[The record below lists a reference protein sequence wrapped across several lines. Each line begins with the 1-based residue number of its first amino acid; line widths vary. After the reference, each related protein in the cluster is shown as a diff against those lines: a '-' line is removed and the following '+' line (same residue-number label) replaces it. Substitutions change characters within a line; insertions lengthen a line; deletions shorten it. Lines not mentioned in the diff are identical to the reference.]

1 MLLILASF
9 YSGLSLLNIF
19 CFYLSCIPFLE
30 SICFPFI
37 RLKIIIFKLAVVFN
51 TTCEN
56 RTVMH
61 NNYWEFILCQQLCW
75 DVFQIPSPFVE
86 TLRGGVY
93 FSVFTW
99 GYITWQRKSW
109 RQMMKMQTQVCL
121 MQNSYFS
128 LYHLVSSLN
137 RTWERKDAGAGKS
150 NAERD
155 GRGDSE
161 TWKVQNPQSWEMRK
175 DSSCNP
181 QSEHVM
187 LKLRGHLYET
197 RWCLALVLTV

>member
-1 MLLILASF
+1 
-9 YSGLSLLNIF
+9 
-19 CFYLSCIPFLE
+19 
-30 SICFPFI
+30 
-37 RLKIIIFKLAVVFN
+37 
-51 TTCEN
+51 
-56 RTVMH
+56 MH

-86 TLRGGVY
+86 TLRGRVY
-93 FSVFTW
+93 FGVFTW

-109 RQMMKMQTQVCL
+109 CQVMKMQTQVSL

-137 RTWERKDAGAGKS
+137 STWERKDAGARKS

-155 GRGDSE
+155 GRGDCG
-161 TWKVQNPQSWEMRK
+161 TRKVQNPHSWKMRK

-181 QSEHVM
+181 QSEHIM
-187 LKLRGHLYET
+187 LKLLGHLCET
-197 RWCLALVLTV
+197 ADAWLWFSLFSSPKYKTSCINCLNHPSI

>member
-1 MLLILASF
+1 M
-9 YSGLSLLNIF
+9 
-19 CFYLSCIPFLE
+19 C
-30 SICFPFI
+30 
-37 RLKIIIFKLAVVFN
+37 
-51 TTCEN
+51 
-56 RTVMH
+56 

-86 TLRGGVY
+86 TLRGRVY

-109 RQMMKMQTQVCL
+109 CQVMKMQTQVCL

-128 LYHLVSSLN
+128 LYHLVSSPN
-137 RTWERKDAGAGKS
+137 STWERKDTGAGKS

-155 GRGDSE
+155 GRGDCG
-161 TWKVQNPQSWEMRK
+161 TRKVQNPQSWKMRK

-181 QSEHVM
+181 QSEHIM
-187 LKLRGHLYET
+187 LNYQVTSMKQGDAWLWFSLFSSPKYKT
-197 RWCLALVLTV
+197 SFINCLNHSSIGLAV